1 MADTEKEKGYSGM
14 ERFMFFLTP
23 ILFTLVL
30 LGVLMTL
37 FNIDL
42 RNKFLEIGNKVPV
55 LEKVLPEV
63 PKDPNAQVEESDTET
78 QAAEVDS
85 NRVKELEK
93 KLAEKEAEVAK
104 LSADLEGQEQA
115 VSELQAKL
123 DEMDKVGTVQQ
134 QSDEEYQAR
143 ISGLANMFGQLSA
156 SKAAPILQSMTLEE
170 MVLIMDAMRPDVRA
184 SIMEKMNP
192 KIAAEATVMLKDT
205 MPVKDK
211 QIAALQ
217 ARLKEQQT
225 TTTPTSS
232 SSFLDQTQVSS
243 TFGNMPPASA
253 AKLLLQMAEV
263 SPSKVLQA
271 LNAVND
277 QARSNILDEMS
288 KLNEKYT
295 AQLMTKL
302 MSGK

>member
-55 LEKVLPEV
+55 LEKVLPEA
-63 PKDPNAQVEESDTET
+63 PKDPNAPVEEADTEA
-78 QAAEVDS
+78 QAAAADS
-85 NRVKELEK
+85 SRVKELEK
-93 KLAEKEAEVAK
+93 KLAEKEAEVTK
-104 LSADLEGQEQA
+104 LSADLEGQEQTIA
-115 VSELQAKL
+115 ELQAKL
-123 DEMDKVGTVQQ
+123 EELGKAGTAQQ
-134 QSDEEYQAR
+134 QTDEEYQAR
-143 ISGLANMFGQLSA
+143 ISGLANMFGQISA

-184 SIMEKMNP
+184 TIMEKMNP
-192 KIAAEATVMLKDT
+192 KVAAEATVMLKDT
-205 MPVKDK
+205 MPAKDK

-217 ARLKEQQT
+217 ARLKEKQT
-225 TTTPTSS
+225 TSTTVSD
-232 SSFLDQTQVSS
+232 SFLDQTQVSS
-243 TFGNMPPASA
+243 TFSNMAPASA